1 MSPSVYVSD
10 EELIILLCS
19 SENAPIECKSI
30 MTNSSL
36 NTTIVTLSSRPALST
51 SSTLIE
57 SNGLSA
63 PNAFLHEILP
73 YITRGLV
80 ILMIYIISVF
90 FLRFA
95 AKLSWVHAISLAL
108 GLIFKGQDGNPCCV
122 CHQAIYAPGVGTVIP
137 AVSQDSLDMSRR
149 GDVQPAGLNVQE
161 TPV

>member
-1 MSPSVYVSD
+1 MPTPVYISD

-30 MTNSSL
+30 TTNSSFN
-36 NTTIVTLSSRPALST
+36 NTAVTLSSCAALST

-57 SNGLSA
+57 PNRSST

-73 YITRGLV
+73 YITGALV
-80 ILMIYIISVF
+80 ILMIYIISVC

-95 AKLSWVHAISLAL
+95 AKLSWVHAVSLAL
-108 GLIFKGQDGNPCCV
+108 GLIFKGQDGNPCCI
-122 CHQAIYAPGVGTVIP
+122 CHQTMYAPSVGTAIP
-137 AVSQDSLDMSRR
+137 AVSPGIPDILRR
-149 GDVQPAGLNVQE
+149 GVVQPADLNVQE